1 MDRNHGKELS
11 SKKPCPMEKL
21 FAYDDVFAFQKIF
34 FLKKKDAPFA
44 WVLCEFLAGVESDAK
59 QCNLVPGGGK

>member
-1 MDRNHGKELS
+1 MERSFPAKSLARWKNFS
-11 SKKPCPMEKL
+11 PMMMCLRFKR
-21 FAYDDVFAFQKIF
+21 F
-34 FLKKKDAPFA
+34 FFKKKDAPFA